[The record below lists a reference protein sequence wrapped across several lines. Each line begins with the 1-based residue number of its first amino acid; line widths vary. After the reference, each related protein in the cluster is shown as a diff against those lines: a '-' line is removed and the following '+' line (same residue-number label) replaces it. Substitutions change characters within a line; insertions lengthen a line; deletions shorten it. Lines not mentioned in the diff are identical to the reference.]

1 MTNNAV
7 GRVAGKVA
15 FITGAARGQG
25 REHAIRLA
33 EEGADIIAVDLCA
46 DVDAAGYPGATEAD
60 LDETAALVEKSGRRI
75 VIAKADVRD
84 IGGLQSAL
92 QQGVD
97 ELGRP
102 DIVVA
107 NAGISGTPAP
117 AAMIEEG
124 AWQTMLDI
132 NLTGVWHTAKAALPH
147 MSDGRGGSIILVSSM
162 LGLRGG
168 GYMAHYA
175 SAKHAVVGLMH
186 SLANE
191 LAPQWIRVNSIHPG
205 NIRTPMLDNEQ
216 FRRMMRPDLPDPTV
230 DDAGEVVG
238 QFHMLP
244 APLIEPR
251 AVSDAVLFLASDESK
266 YITGAALPIDAGAV
280 AKF

>member
-1 MTNNAV
+1 MTNAV

-25 REHAIRLA
+25 REHAVRLA
-33 EEGADIIAVDLCA
+33 EEGADIIAVDLCG
-46 DVDAAGYPGATEAD
+46 DVEGVIYPGATEAD
-60 LDETAALVEKSGRRI
+60 LDETAALVEKSGRGI
-75 VIAKADVRD
+75 VTAKADVRD
-84 IGGLQSAL
+84 LASLREAL
-92 QQGVD
+92 QRGID

-102 DIVVA
+102 DIVIA
-107 NAGISGTPAP
+107 NAGISGSPAP
-117 AAMIEEG
+117 AALLEEA

-132 NLTGVWHTAKAALPH
+132 NLTGVWHTIKVAVPH

-175 SAKHAVVGLMH
+175 SAKHGVVGLMN

-191 LAPQWIRVNSIHPG
+191 LAPQLIRVNSIHPG
-205 NIRTPMLDNEQ
+205 NVRTPMIDNQQ
-216 FRRMMRPDLPDPTV
+216 FHRTLRPDLPEPTI
-230 DDAGEVVG
+230 DDTAAVIG

-244 APLIEPR
+244 VPIIEAR
-251 AVSDAVLFLASDESK
+251 AVSNAVLFLASDEAQ
-266 YITGAALPIDAGAV
+266 YITGAALPVDAGAV